1 MSSLN
6 APELCNDA
14 KTFDRCRRVHLAH
27 LGLGI
32 SLFVLSLVWLL
43 CHDATEPQLIFIPVA
58 LCVVSSVPITCGLIG
73 WWLTRHERRRPVWL
87 VMYVGALIASVIF
100 MLLMGRPIATA
111 DDGVYFVVI
120 DEKFWYSEFYY
131 QCAGLYTVWQ
141 LPLIILG
148 LKCATLQ
155 WDQGKAVPAIAFAT
169 GVELTLASLLIGF
182 VLQLLLPQFLWPIPP
197 GTISCN
203 LLVGVFLILS
213 GIIRFAIWSR
223 NRVSELVEGIRFACL
238 SRNKASEF
246 DD

>member
-100 MLLMGRPIATA
+100 MFLMVLAIATA
-111 DDGVYFVVI
+111 HNGVHFALYFLI
-120 DEKFWYSEFYY
+120 DYH
-131 QCAGLYTVWQ
+131 CVGLYTVWQ